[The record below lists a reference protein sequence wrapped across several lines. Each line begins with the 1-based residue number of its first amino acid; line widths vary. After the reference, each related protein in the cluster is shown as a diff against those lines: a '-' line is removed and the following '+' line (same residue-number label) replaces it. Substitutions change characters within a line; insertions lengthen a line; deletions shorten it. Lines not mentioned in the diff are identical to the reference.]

1 MKFAH
6 TSASRYTLP
15 TLLAVALGLS
25 TAACSKSEDKA
36 ASKTENGVRVI
47 KIATAAESKP
57 LSWGAI
63 GVEPQGYEPE
73 VLKAIN
79 AKLPQYKFVMEGA
92 ADIAQETG
100 IATGK
105 YDMATGG
112 YFKAPER
119 EKQFLIPS
127 NPMGA
132 SLMKI
137 YSRSDSNINEVK
149 DLVGKKVVPVSAGG
163 GVYKFITKW
172 QEQNPDYKINITASS
187 AGIPYPDRLKEVQNG
202 KYDAL
207 VLPSN
212 LGEQT
217 VIENQKLAIKSSE
230 PVSID
235 NTYILIHKSAENQVL
250 SDDIN
255 KVLKELKD
263 DGTLSKISQKW
274 FGEDVMKYV
283 K

>member
-1 MKFAH
+1 MLEMSSIKSTLRRRFGLAIAGGLAIALATAGVSH
-6 TSASRYTLP
+6 AQTSGS
-15 TLLAVALGLS
+15 
-25 TAACSKSEDKA
+25 
-36 ASKTENGVRVI
+36 VRTI

-79 AKLPQYKFVMEGA
+79 AKLPQYKFEMEGA

-100 IATGK
+100 LTTGK

-112 YFKAPER
+112 YFKAPAR
-119 EKQFLIPS
+119 EKQFLIPD
-127 NPMGA
+127 NPIGA

-137 YSRSDSNINEVK
+137 YSRKDSNINGMK
-149 DLVGKKVVPVSAGG
+149 DLVGKRIVPVTAGG
-163 GVYKFITKW
+163 GVYRFVTQW
-172 QEQNPDYKINITASS
+172 QQENPGYKIDITASS
-187 AGIPYPDRLKEVQNG
+187 AGVPYPDRLKEVQNG

-217 VIENQKLAIKSSE
+217 VIDNQKLDIKASE
-230 PVSID
+230 PVSIN
-235 NTYILIHKSAENQVL
+235 NTYVLIHRSEENKALVE
-250 SDDIN
+250 DVN
-255 KVLKELKD
+255 KVLKELED
-263 DGTLSKISQKW
+263 DGTLSKLSQKW
-274 FGEDVMKYV
+274 FGEDITTYMK
-283 K
+283 